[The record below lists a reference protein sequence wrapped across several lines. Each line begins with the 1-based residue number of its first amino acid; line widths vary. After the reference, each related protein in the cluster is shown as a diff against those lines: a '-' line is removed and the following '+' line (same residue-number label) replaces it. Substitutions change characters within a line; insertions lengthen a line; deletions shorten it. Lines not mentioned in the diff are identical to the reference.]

1 MFGNTSDP
9 TALQDLTQ
17 FLAVVIGI
25 ASPLIR
31 VRHPAPFPISSAAS
45 SRMSLSCHDA
55 KLAFM
60 KNRTSKS
67 QTFFSLSKIWGA
79 VQVRG
84 RLFASG

>member
-1 MFGNTSDP
+1 
-9 TALQDLTQ
+9 
-17 FLAVVIGI
+17 
-25 ASPLIR
+25 
-31 VRHPAPFPISSAAS
+31 APFPINSAAS

-79 VQVRG
+79 VQFDPGHPFVAYAGKAQRYSTI
-84 RLFASG
+84 LPSSMVA